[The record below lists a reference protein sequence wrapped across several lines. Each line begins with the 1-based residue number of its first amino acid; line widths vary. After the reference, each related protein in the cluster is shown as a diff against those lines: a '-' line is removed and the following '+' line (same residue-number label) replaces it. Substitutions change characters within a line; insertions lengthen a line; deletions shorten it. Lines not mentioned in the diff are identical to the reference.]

1 MKIFSK
7 INICIFVLSCLL
19 SLSACIQL
27 PQLMTPQKRTG
38 ELWKG
43 HASGTMDYDF
53 DFYLNHTDKEGV
65 SLINGDMYFK
75 VSSSSYGHGSCKA
88 YFNGR
93 TKDGMIKMNVTGH
106 CVVEYGS
113 SKIWGDM
120 IGSIATDQAFGTC
133 KFYHTGGSETVEW
146 TAKKATE

>member
-7 INICIFVLSCLL
+7 INICIFVLCCLL

-27 PQLMTPQKRTG
+27 PQLMTPKKRTG

-43 HASGTMDYDF
+43 HASGTMDFDF

-75 VSSSSYGHGSCKA
+75 ISSSFYGPGSCKA

-93 TKDGMIKMNVTGH
+93 TKDGMIKMNVSGH
-106 CVVEYGS
+106 CVVQNGS
-113 SKIWGDM
+113 SKIRGEM

-133 KFYHTGGSETVEW
+133 KLYHTGGSETVEW